1 MSTIE
6 PMIEPPA
13 GYVPD
18 AVERIGRRLKL
29 EYFGMT
35 SVFVVVGLLF
45 FGGLTDWKEQL
56 AATGAIYF
64 LFQGLKK
71 KTKDHIVASLLMFTA
86 SAVAYPAI
94 ATANWAFPFLFFAF
108 GFWAG
113 EGFLEGRTSR
123 VYGLPAV
130 FGLWAWMATDPSWI
144 LGLLVVAAYLA
155 YPWESD
161 LRRRLLVVVGA
172 SVVVS
177 MLVAFFRPGFAAFAL
192 GERLPLGL
200 PQFGLLALIAIP
212 TALALI
218 FYWSR
223 LENPRKWNALI
234 CGLLAP
240 WDLRLLAVF
249 ALAACIA
256 MAATIFR
263 RSADSERIR
272 ALLKHAEWYFF
283 WVVVAMA
290 VWLLGGFLA

>member
-1 MSTIE
+1 MSTVE
-6 PMIEPPA
+6 PMITLPA

-35 SVFVVVGLLF
+35 SVFVVVGLLI
-45 FGGLTDWKEQL
+45 FGGLAGWKQPL

-94 ATANWAFPFLFFAF
+94 ATADWSFPFLFFAF

-113 EGFLEGRTSR
+113 EGFLEGRLSR
-123 VYGLPAV
+123 IKGLPAV
-130 FGLWAWMATDPSWI
+130 FGVWTWMATDLSWI
-144 LGLLVVAAYLA
+144 LGLLIVAAYLA

-161 LRRRLLVVVGA
+161 LRRRLQLVVGA

-177 MLVAFFRPGFAAFAL
+177 ILVAILRPGSSTFAL

-218 FYWSR
+218 FYWPR
-223 LENPRKWNALI
+223 LERPRKWNALI

-263 RSADSERIR
+263 QSADSEKIR

-290 VWLLGGFLA
+290 VWVLGGFLA